1 MSATA
6 NHGDLPLLELMAFE
20 AASRL
25 GSFLRAADEL
35 HVTQSA
41 VSHRVGN
48 LERRL
53 GVALFLRKGRGIE
66 LTEAGGEYLEG
77 VRGALVSLWQ
87 SGERLRGDE
96 HQVLRLAAAPSIGVV
111 WMLPQ
116 LHRFVDGHP
125 GLRLEVSTVAFP
137 EDAAQS
143 GWDLL
148 VHYGAGSGEGGR
160 RQPLFTDH
168 LQVVCAPGLAEGFG
182 GRLALDDLR
191 RLPLLRHSL
200 LDWAPWTAGAFGER
214 LDAPC
219 AMFVDDAVTMLEA
232 AAAGAGLALTTRMA
246 ARPYLEAGRLV
257 LAHPHAHPDKEY
269 YAELSEAGV
278 LKPAAQAMLVWL
290 ERLAAH

>member
-1 MSATA
+1 
-6 NHGDLPLLELMAFE
+6 MAFE

-53 GVALFLRKGRGIE
+53 GVTLFLRKGRGIE
-66 LTEAGGEYLEG
+66 LTAAGSEYLDG

-96 HQVLRLAAAPSIGVV
+96 HRVVRLAAAPSIGIV

-116 LHRFVDGHP
+116 LHRFVAGNA

-137 EDAAQS
+137 EDAAQV

-148 VHYGAGSGEGGR
+148 VHYGTGSGEGGR
-160 RQPLFTDH
+160 RLPLFTDH
-168 LQVVCAPGLAEGFG
+168 LLVVCAPGLAQRFDA
-182 GRLALDDLR
+182 RLGLDDLR

-200 LDWAPWTAGAFGER
+200 LNWGGWTAGAFGRR

-232 AAAGAGLALTTRMA
+232 AAAGAGLALTTRVA
-246 ARPYLEAGRLV
+246 ARPYLDSGRLV
-257 LAHPHAHPDKEY
+257 LAHPYAHPDNEY
-269 YAELSEAGV
+269 YAELSESGM
-278 LKPAAQAMLVWL
+278 LKPAARAMLGWL
-290 ERLAAH
+290 ERLAVQ